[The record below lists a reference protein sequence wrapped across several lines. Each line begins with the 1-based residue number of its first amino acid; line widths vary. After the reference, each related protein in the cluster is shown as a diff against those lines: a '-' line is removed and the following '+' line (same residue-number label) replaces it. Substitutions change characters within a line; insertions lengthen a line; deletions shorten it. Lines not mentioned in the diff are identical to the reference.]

1 MVQADDRRTMLEG
14 RGWPGS
20 AASQADVPAEGL
32 LYFLVSIDSADCS
45 FLARSSQLYRV
56 YLTRDR
62 KLFRDKN
69 AFYGRGAR

>member
-32 LYFLVSIDSADCS
+32 LYFLVSIDSADWS
-45 FLARSSQLYRV
+45 F
-56 YLTRDR
+56 
-62 KLFRDKN
+62 
-69 AFYGRGAR
+69 